1 MNYKGYTAKYELDEE
16 AGLFHGRVLG
26 IRDVVTFQGESVT
39 ELVQAFHD
47 SVDDYLEFCNERG
60 EEPQKPYSGKFVIRI
75 SPEMHRAASVQAE
88 LSGCS
93 LNQWVSDAIENAL
106 VSQNSVVPGRD

>member
-16 AGLFHGRVLG
+16 ASLFHGRVLG

-60 EEPQKPYSGKFVIRI
+60 EEPQKPYSGKFVVRI
-75 SPEMHRAASVQAE
+75 LPELHRAISIEAE
-88 LSGCS
+88 AAGVS
-93 LNQWVSDAIENAL
+93 LNQWVSDVIEAR
-106 VSQNSVVPGRD
+106 VKQAANS